1 MLINPIDKNDMTMRF
16 RKAPQGRF
24 ARIMDWVGVI
34 TLLVSVS
41 ALIVFWSVDT
51 LETEGASL
59 RVCLTTLNIS
69 IISFVVARMVELA
82 DRMLRISNRDH
93 Q

>member
-16 RKAPQGRF
+16 RRAPQGQF
-24 ARIMDWVGVI
+24 ARVMDWAGVLAL
-34 TLLVSVS
+34 TVSVS
-41 ALIVFWSVDT
+41 SLLVFWSANS
-51 LETEGASL
+51 LETEGVSL
-59 RVCLTTLNIS
+59 RVCLAALNIS